1 VNIVCL
7 LREVMIWLDN
17 RYVWIAVMFTM
28 LVGKASVCALD
39 YESDI
44 LPILKEHCFDCHSEQ
59 KDKVKGNLA
68 LDDLPDMRD
77 YQRAK
82 FSLIRPGNAKE
93 SQFLNVMKLGEG
105 DDDFMPRKGSA
116 LPEKE
121 IALIEKWITE
131 GAMFKSEAGKAG
143 MDGKAKGGAVSRE
156 MVDWKNSEGKVIKAR
171 FVRLTG
177 ESVMLLL
184 ENGKSYNYPLAK
196 LSEESQAQAK
206 KLAAGK

>member
-1 VNIVCL
+1 MNCNEIK
-7 LREVMIWLDN
+7 
-17 RYVWIAVMFTM
+17 YVWMAVVFTV
-28 LVGKASVCALD
+28 LFGNGSVKALD

-44 LPILKEHCFDCHSEQ
+44 LPIMKEHCFDCHSEQ

-116 LPEKE
+116 LPEKQ
-121 IALIEKWITE
+121 IALIEQWITE
-131 GAMFKSEAGKAG
+131 GAKFKSEAGKEG
-143 MDGKAKGGAVSRE
+143 MDGKEKGGVASRE
-156 MVDWKNSEGKVIKAR
+156 VIEWKNSEGKVIKAR
-171 FVRLTG
+171 FVRLNG

-184 ENGKSYNYPLAK
+184 ENGKSYNYPLTK

-206 KLAAGK
+206 KLAGEK

>member
-1 VNIVCL
+1 
-7 LREVMIWLDN
+7 MAWLDN
-17 RYVWIAVMFTM
+17 RYVWIAVVFTM
-28 LVGKASVCALD
+28 VVSKASLCALD

-44 LPILKEHCFDCHSEQ
+44 LPIMKEHCFDCHSEQ

-82 FSLIRPGNAKE
+82 FSLIRPGNVEE

-116 LPEKE
+116 IPEKE
-121 IALIEKWITE
+121 IALIEKWIIE
-131 GAMFKSEAGKAG
+131 GAKFKSEEGKAE
-143 MDGKAKGGAVSRE
+143 MTGKAKGVEVSRE
-156 MVDWKNSEGKVIKAR
+156 VVEWKNSEGKIIKAR

-184 ENGKSYNYPLAK
+184 GNGKSYNYPLEK
-196 LSEESQAQAK
+196 LSEESREQAK
-206 KLAAGK
+206 KLATGK